1 MYNRSITV
9 FLEVEL
15 EPERQNS
22 LERDKIKTNPH
33 CGELEMMISRKRGFC
48 LPLVVEKIWPPFC
61 LLLCPFPFF

>member
-1 MYNRSITV
+1 M

-33 CGELEMMISRKRGFC
+33 CGELEMMIVGKGVS
-48 LPLVVEKIWPPFC
+48 VSH
-61 LLLCPFPFF
+61 